1 MTIWWLVL
9 ILSFLGA
16 AGIGFIWLIVHI
28 SKMSGGNGKT
38 TNLNDSIEAAAKE
51 DVEHVFN
58 DDFREELRNR
68 GRLNFENIIN
78 ENAMFL
84 QQDLR
89 LTISQINDYMKGEI
103 TTKLQSEFEKY
114 EEGIND
120 AKQMAVESLQKT
132 NQAIDEERQKLGD
145 QIQKDI
151 DATKALLIER
161 FEANMTEIINHYLLS
176 SIGSQID
183 LNDQLDFIIADLETN
198 KAAIIE
204 DLRNGA

>member
-1 MTIWWLVL
+1 
-9 ILSFLGA
+9 
-16 AGIGFIWLIVHI
+16 
-28 SKMSGGNGKT
+28 MSGGNKPS
-38 TNLNDSIEAAAKE
+38 NLNDSIEAAARE

-89 LTISQINDYMKGEI
+89 LTIAQINDYMKGEI
-103 TTKLQSEFEKY
+103 TSKLQTEFEKY
-114 EEGIND
+114 EQGIND
-120 AKQMAVESLQKT
+120 AKQLAIESLQKT
-132 NQAIDEERQKLGD
+132 NQAIEEERQKLSE
-145 QIQKDI
+145 QIQADI
-151 DATKALLIER
+151 DATKRLLIER
-161 FEANMTEIINHYLLS
+161 FENNMTDIVNHYLLAA
-176 SIGSQID
+176 IGDQID

-204 DLRNGA
+204 DLKNGA

>member
-1 MTIWWLVL
+1 MTIWWLLL
-9 ILSFLGA
+9 ILCSLGA
-16 AGIGFIWLIVHI
+16 AGIAFIWLIVHI
-28 SKMSGGNGKT
+28 SKMSGGNKPS
-38 TNLNDSIEAAAKE
+38 NLNDSIEAAARE

-89 LTISQINDYMKGEI
+89 LTIAQINDYMKGEI
-103 TTKLQSEFEKY
+103 TSKLQTEFEKY
-114 EEGIND
+114 EQGIND
-120 AKQMAVESLQKT
+120 AKQLAIESLQKT
-132 NQAIDEERQKLGD
+132 NQAIEEERQKLSE
-145 QIQKDI
+145 QIQADI
-151 DATKALLIER
+151 DATKRLLIER
-161 FEANMTEIINHYLLS
+161 FENNMTDIVNHYLLAA
-176 SIGSQID
+176 IGDQID

-204 DLRNGA
+204 DLKNGA